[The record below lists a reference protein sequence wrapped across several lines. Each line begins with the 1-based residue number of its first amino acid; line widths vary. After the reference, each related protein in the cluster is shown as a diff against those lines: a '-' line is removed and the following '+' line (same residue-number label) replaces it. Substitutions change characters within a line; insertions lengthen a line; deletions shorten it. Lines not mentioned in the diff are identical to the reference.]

1 MQNDGALMSEN
12 DESQLPKKKSGS
24 IAGRS
29 NTPSEIP
36 YKFLKKKEL
45 EETTKL
51 LKISMELTTKLRCK
65 RV

>member
-12 DESQLPKKKSGS
+12 DEGQLPKKKSGS
-24 IAGRS
+24 MAGRS

-36 YKFLKKKEL
+36 YEFLKKEL
-45 EETTKL
+45 EETTEL